1 MIFTRMSSQFL
12 TLNYNQLHPS
22 HPARYEG
29 PQCNKC
35 AKKGT
40 YEDAF
45 GACLA
50 CEPDG
55 GNHTGSGGGA
65 AQKLSASD
73 AALLWLAL
81 ALALIFCAVFLIVFL
96 IQRRQGGSLM
106 GGLFR
111 AMDFFC
117 YLVILLQTTLYIANG
132 TVKNTMDAVLNE
144 FTEERHRFIKSF
156 FRSISVIQL
165 DFSGAVK
172 LPCLGG
178 DPLSFEKTYAALTCL
193 VVLVYVAALLLL
205 PRLRLFKGALA
216 YIGLSKA
223 RNHLVLLYQQF
234 AYRVGTWLVLTH
246 AVSLK
251 VSLGDKN
258 WADDPAWAFLFLIH
272 CIGFPLAILF
282 GAMHVRTTMLGGT
295 CCHDM
300 PETMARHN
308 SNVRATGELGL
319 WRYYLDYDYKARFH
333 WFRAANMAVLLT
345 IVGSETSIRP
355 PAAANE
361 REKGEYDLSRTCIQA
376 AAVLIYLLLLLIYR
390 PYVRAPQLC

>member
-1 MIFTRMSSQFL
+1 
-12 TLNYNQLHPS
+12 
-22 HPARYEG
+22 
-29 PQCNKC
+29 
-35 AKKGT
+35 
-40 YEDAF
+40 
-45 GACLA
+45 
-50 CEPDG
+50 
-55 GNHTGSGGGA
+55 
-65 AQKLSASD
+65 
-73 AALLWLAL
+73 
-81 ALALIFCAVFLIVFL
+81 
-96 IQRRQGGSLM
+96 M

-333 WFRAANMAVLLT
+333 WFRAVNMAVLVT

-355 PAAANE
+355 PAAANATE
-361 REKGEYDLSRTCIQA
+361 TGEYDLSRTCIQA
-376 AAVLIYLLLLLIYR
+376 TAVLIYLLLLLVTR
-390 PYVRAPQLC
+390 PYVGFPNKRHEVLQHAIRLIINLFIIRSPINAFVCCLPIQVRTIAAAALENVGHGLQSRNRVTIDSDEAVGGAGSCASRRHSQAREQRDRCRYTGEAGHR